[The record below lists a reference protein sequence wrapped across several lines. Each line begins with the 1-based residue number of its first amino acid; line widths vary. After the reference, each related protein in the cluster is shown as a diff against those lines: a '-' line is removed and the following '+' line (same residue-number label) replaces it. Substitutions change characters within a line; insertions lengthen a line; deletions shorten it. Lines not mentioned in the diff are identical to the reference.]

1 MPPRDGLLF
10 GRVNIDDNDLQAIGV
25 MVEES
30 TFAVKAL
37 ATAVGSIGL
46 AASKFAT
53 TADKA
58 VEKARY
64 PRVSFLWGLFRIE

>member
-10 GRVNIDDNDLQAIGV
+10 GRVNIDDKDLAAIGV

-37 ATAVGSIGL
+37 ATAIGSIGL
-46 AASKFAT
+46 AANKLAG

-58 VEKARY
+58 VDKARY
-64 PRVSFLWGLFRIE
+64 PRVSFLWGLFRID